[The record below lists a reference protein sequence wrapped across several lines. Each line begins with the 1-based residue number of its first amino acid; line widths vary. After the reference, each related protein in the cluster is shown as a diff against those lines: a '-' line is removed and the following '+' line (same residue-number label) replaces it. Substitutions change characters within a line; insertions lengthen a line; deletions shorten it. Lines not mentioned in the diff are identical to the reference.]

1 MPTKTKYPSQQWTKD
16 QPEEPHDKELKLRER
31 QTPVLKI
38 EQQIIFKKMKTP
50 PWKLEDVTIVSKNLK
65 ILTLNYCFCNDY
77 FKETCLV

>member
-38 EQQIIFKKMKTP
+38 KHKIISKKMKTP
-50 PWKLEDVTIVSKNLK
+50 AWKLEDVTIIAKNIKTLA
-65 ILTLNYCFCNDY
+65 LNYRSCNDY
-77 FKETCLV
+77 LKETYLV